1 MYPLF
6 FFLLGS
12 LSTEYNV
19 TVMLSF
25 KGDEWYIYKYSF
37 LFFLVSLKSGMYKKY
52 KLYRRLQYYFFF
64 LLLYKV
70 LLLCVCMVCCTV
82 RSILK
87 LMHAVFEKKQCVCDD
102 DDDDDSFFFF
112 HVRSFNCLTLLFC
125 V

>member
-25 KGDEWYIYKYSF
+25 KGDEW
-37 LFFLVSLKSGMYKKY
+37 YKKY

-112 HVRSFNCLTLLFC
+112 PVRSFNCLTLLFC
-125 V
+125 VCVKII